1 MSLQNDRPYLVVG
14 NSQSDQAE
22 KSTVNPG
29 ASRVEDRILIE
40 LQVISF
46 LLHQMSG
53 SNEDLGRMRAD
64 VAASIT

>member
-1 MSLQNDRPYLVVG
+1 MSLQTDRPYLVVG

-40 LQVISF
+40 LQVISL

>member
-1 MSLQNDRPYLVVG
+1 VSLQNDRPYLVVG

-22 KSTVNPG
+22 RSTVNPG

-40 LQVISF
+40 LQTIAVI
-46 LLHQMSG
+46 LHMGFGITES
-53 SNEDLGRMRAD
+53 LGQIRAD